1 MEWHQSVLYI
11 EKVSDGHLLQGDR
24 SQLKCTSGR
33 ARSQFSLPHPLLPEL
48 ESLATQVAAAKGFE
62 LCGLQLLTHMSPM
75 TLEVQIRHS
84 SGADVSLDDC
94 AGFSGVLGE
103 SLEASGVLSEAYVL
117 EISSPGIGEQLS
129 SDRDFKTFR
138 GFPVEVS
145 FRDKDGC
152 EQHLEG
158 LLLERDDEML
168 QINIRGRIK
177 RLPRDSV
184 IAVRLTTPSA

>member
-1 MEWHQSVLYI
+1 MP
-11 EKVSDGHLLQGDR
+11 D
-24 SQLKCTSGR
+24 
-33 ARSQFSLPHPLLPEL
+33 PLLPEL
-48 ESLATQVAAAKGFE
+48 ESLTTQVAASKGFE

-75 TLEVQIRHS
+75 TLEVHIRHS
-84 SGADVSLDDC
+84 SGSDVNLDDC

-103 SLEASGVLSEAYVL
+103 ALEASGLLSEAYVL

-129 SDRDFKTFR
+129 SDRDFNSFR
-138 GFPVEVS
+138 GFPVEAH
-145 FRDKDGC
+145 FRDKDGS
-152 EQHLEG
+152 EQRLEG
-158 LLLERDDEML
+158 LLLERDAEML